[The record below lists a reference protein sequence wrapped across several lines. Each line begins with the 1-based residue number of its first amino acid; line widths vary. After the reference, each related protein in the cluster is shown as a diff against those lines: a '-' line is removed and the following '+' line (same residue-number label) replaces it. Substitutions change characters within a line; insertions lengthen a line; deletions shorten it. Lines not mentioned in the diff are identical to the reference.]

1 MHAASIPL
9 APKCDRAMA
18 VYTLIL
24 AGLKCLGG
32 LWEQAEKPEQ
42 RKAGRQSDYTGLSFL
57 PEQAERLSESN

>member
-1 MHAASIPL
+1 
-9 APKCDRAMA
+9 MA

-42 RKAGRQSDYTGLSFL
+42 REAERQSDYTGLSFL
-57 PEQAERLSESN
+57 PEQAEWLSESN